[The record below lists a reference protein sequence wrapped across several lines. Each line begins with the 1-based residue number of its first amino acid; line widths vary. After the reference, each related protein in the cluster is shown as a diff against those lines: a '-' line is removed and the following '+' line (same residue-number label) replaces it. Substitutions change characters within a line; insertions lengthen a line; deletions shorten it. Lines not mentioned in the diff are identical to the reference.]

1 MHHQLGAERLA
12 QHDLTVESLTGRRVR
27 HERGVL
33 EVLRPDPE
41 DDVAPFVLL

>member
-12 QHDLTVESLTGRRVR
+12 QHDLTVEPLIGRRIR

-33 EVLRPDPE
+33 EVLRSDPE
-41 DDVAPFVLL
+41 DDVPPFVLL